1 MYTWEIEQLL
11 TLKEYL
17 LSVEEYLKILDTSPQ
32 IRQVSYNSFTDEF
45 YIETDERFKATFKV
59 KKKESSS
66 K

>member
-59 KKKESSS
+59 KKKE